1 MSYHDGYFTS
11 WIEVKVIEPKFI
23 IEPTVQL
30 DVDANALMVPDAK
43 IDKQLLMPDYNSS
56 CNNYLTKATS

>member
-11 WIEVKVIEPKFI
+11 WIEVKVVEPKLI

-30 DVDANALMVPDAK
+30 EADANTLMVPDAK
-43 IDKQLLMPDYNSS
+43 IDK
-56 CNNYLTKATS
+56 

>member
-11 WIEVKVIEPKFI
+11 WIEVKVVEPKFI

-30 DVDANALMVPDAK
+30 DADANALMVPDAK
-43 IDKQLLMPDYNSS
+43 IDK
-56 CNNYLTKATS
+56 